1 MLLIFCSKLIGNNKS
16 TLILQE
22 EFKKENILFE
32 IINPHAFVGGNYA
45 LVQKNSGIFLN
56 VSGKRIKPTIIY
68 FANNWRCDSIINI
81 PKCINFPGAYRM
93 RIYQF
98 MQDIRFAF
106 EDIFWIPGKYESIE
120 RGDSK
125 PTVLN
130 LAHSLGLSTPVFTC
144 NSKYDDNLK
153 NFSERFYKKNLGSPF
168 VISFSKTKG
177 AEVGVTTTNISFDL
191 NDGIKEEAI
200 FQPWQWQ
207 EPISFVAQVRCFVVN
222 NKIWAAK
229 WNNIAESNE
238 SSDYRYKNQIKK
250 EKIIWSE
257 YKLPADVSIA
267 TIALM
272 KKLSLSIASPE
283 FLLLDDGT
291 HVFIDLNPTGDWCG
305 FFSEEVNREIILAL
319 IETFKPYCFY

>member
-1 MLLIFCSKLIGNNKS
+1 M
-16 TLILQE
+16 
-22 EFKKENILFE
+22 
-32 IINPHAFVGGNYA
+32 
-45 LVQKNSGIFLN
+45 
-56 VSGKRIKPTIIY
+56 
-68 FANNWRCDSIINI
+68 
-81 PKCINFPGAYRM
+81 
-93 RIYQF
+93 
-98 MQDIRFAF
+98 
-106 EDIFWIPGKYESIE
+106 
-120 RGDSK
+120 
-125 PTVLN
+125 
-130 LAHSLGLSTPVFTC
+130 
-144 NSKYDDNLK
+144 
-153 NFSERFYKKNLGSPF
+153 
-168 VISFSKTKG
+168 
-177 AEVGVTTTNISFDL
+177 
-191 NDGIKEEAI
+191 
-200 FQPWQWQ
+200 
-207 EPISFVAQVRCFVVN
+207 RCFVVN

>member
-1 MLLIFCSKLIGNNKS
+1 MLLIFFSKLIGNNKS

-45 LVQKNSGIFLN
+45 LVQKNSEIFLN

-130 LAHSLGLSTPVFTC
+130 LAHSLGLST
-144 NSKYDDNLK
+144 L
-153 NFSERFYKKNLGSPF
+153 
-168 VISFSKTKG
+168 
-177 AEVGVTTTNISFDL
+177 
-191 NDGIKEEAI
+191 
-200 FQPWQWQ
+200 
-207 EPISFVAQVRCFVVN
+207 
-222 NKIWAAK
+222 
-229 WNNIAESNE
+229 
-238 SSDYRYKNQIKK
+238 
-250 EKIIWSE
+250 
-257 YKLPADVSIA
+257 
-267 TIALM
+267 
-272 KKLSLSIASPE
+272 
-283 FLLLDDGT
+283 FLL
-291 HVFIDLNPTGDWCG
+291 VIQNMM
-305 FFSEEVNREIILAL
+305 IILKIFL
-319 IETFKPYCFY
+319 KDFIKRTLDHHL